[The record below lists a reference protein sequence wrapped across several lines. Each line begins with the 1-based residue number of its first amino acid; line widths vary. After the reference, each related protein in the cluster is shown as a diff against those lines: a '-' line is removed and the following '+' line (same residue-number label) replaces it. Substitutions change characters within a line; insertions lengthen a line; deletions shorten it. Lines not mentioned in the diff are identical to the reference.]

1 MKKCTK
7 CKVEKPLT
15 EFSKNKQQTDGL
27 SCWCRECVNLK
38 QKQWYIQNKEK
49 HLKYAREY
57 NKTWFQENRE
67 HVKEYGYEY
76 RKNNREK
83 IRETER
89 IYREENKHVGRWR
102 DILKSTLKRFHRNKT
117 ANTKTLLG
125 YSATQLKEHLDKQGM
140 DWDNDHIDHIIPLSW
155 FKKDTPIHIVNDLRN
170 LQPLSAKENLKKSNT
185 FGEVDD
191 LSYIH
196 EVRKWLKKKYIK
208 TFNTK
213 ER

>member
-7 CKVEKPLT
+7 CKIEKPLT
-15 EFSKNKQQTDGL
+15 EFNKDNQKKDGL
-27 SCWCRECVNLK
+27 SCWCKECINLK
-38 QKQWYIQNKEK
+38 TRQWYIQNKEK

-57 NKTWFQENRE
+57 NKTWVQENRK
-67 HVKEYGYEY
+67 HIKEYGYEY

-89 IYREENKHVGRWR
+89 IYRGENKHVGRWR
-102 DILKSTLKRFHRNKT
+102 DILKSTLKRFQRNKT
-117 ANTKTLLG
+117 ATTKTLLG

-155 FKKDTPIHIVNDLRN
+155 FKNDTPIHIVNDLRN

-196 EVRKWLKKKYIK
+196 EVRKWLKKKYIE
-208 TFNTK
+208 TFKTK